1 MAPFYLYYLN
11 LLTATSMF
19 FVFDATGGW
28 TTGGAVLFVQA
39 VRSFSAMAPLG
50 RARSS
55 TEDVAAAEPRAA
67 VSPAGPDLIISFEVS
82 GEEITR
88 LPWEL
93 WTAFERNAPF
103 ESIELGWRNL
113 RVRLAWATAPFVRK
127 AQAEMRNIG
136 AFSSN
141 IEKNKAE
148 EYLQGKLLEH
158 SKIVGGLGGKGNLA
172 VVRGRFTTKLPL
184 DKLSVA
190 GSDRFSSAYQ
200 LAAEHITLLDPR
212 TGRLVDKTKALGVG
226 PGDFFEAEQQP
237 ALTIVKRK
245 FLIPDEDELD
255 RLNRLFDAELP
266 VEEVNLLSD
275 LEESSRELAR
285 RNAGG
290 DSQTTT
296 TTSGAGAAPSGRDA
310 SQDENEP
317 DATLGSTSNSSW
329 LVRSFTSHFLRLAI
343 APTVDRYG
351 MKMPNPVS
359 LQQIHREQGAQAPG
373 YTSVAIRTALRARID
388 AEQALLIYGPR
399 ESWQVEKD
407 EASEEEDEA
416 GVVAREA

>member
-1 MAPFYLYYLN
+1 MAPFYLY

-19 FVFDATGGW
+19 FVFDSTGW
-28 TTGGAVLFVQA
+28 TTTGRAVSFVQA
-39 VRSFSAMAPLG
+39 VRSFSAMAPRG
-50 RARSS
+50 RASSS
-55 TEDVAAAEPRAA
+55 TADVAAGGPHRA
-67 VSPAGPDLIISFEVS
+67 VSSSPARRPDLIIKSGVS
-82 GEEITR
+82 SLEEITR

-93 WTAFERNAPF
+93 WTATERNEPF
-103 ESIELGWRNL
+103 KSSLLGWKNL

-127 AQAEMRNIG
+127 AQAEMMHIG
-136 AFSSN
+136 AASSKK
-141 IEKNKAE
+141 IKKMNKAE

-158 SKIVGGLGGKGNLA
+158 SKVVGDFYGNLPA
-172 VVRGRFTTKLPL
+172 VVDEDWGHDFIRTKLPL

-200 LAAEHITLLDPR
+200 LVAEHIMLLDPN
-212 TGRLVDKTKALGVG
+212 TGLLVDETKALGVG
-226 PGDFFEAEQQP
+226 PGEFFEGEQKP
-237 ALTIVKRK
+237 ELTIVKRK

-255 RLNRLFDAELP
+255 RLNRLFDAILP
-266 VEEVNLLSD
+266 EEEEDLLRD
-275 LEESSRELAR
+275 LEESSKELAR

-290 DSQTTT
+290 DSETTT
-296 TTSGAGAAPSGRDA
+296 RTSGAGAAPSGRDA

-317 DATLGSTSNSSW
+317 DATLGNTSNSSW

-351 MKMPNPVS
+351 MKFPKPVS
-359 LQQIHREQGAQAPG
+359 LQQINREQGRAQAPG
-373 YTSVAIRTALRARID
+373 DTTFAMRTALGARID

-407 EASEEEDEA
+407 EASEED
-416 GVVAREA
+416 